1 MKLTFFYDGQ
11 FWIGVVEQ
19 KEGEA
24 LKAVRYVFR
33 PEPKDDEVLAF
44 ANGPMLSLLNKC
56 RTTTAVPLE
65 MKKRKNPK
73 RLQRE
78 AAKEM
83 KTRPLSTYAQT
94 ALQLELEH
102 RKKERKVLRK
112 ELSRSSHQAKKRVKA
127 FKSEGKT
134 SWKVIQSWMT
144 WFNTSA
150 FVFSEWIRYCVMSQ
164 FMIH

>member
-1 MKLTFFYDGQ
+1 MKLTVFYDGQ

-24 LKAVRYVFR
+24 IKAVRYVFGS
-33 PEPKDDEVLAF
+33 EPKDDEVLAF
-44 ANGPMLSLLNKC
+44 VNGPMLSLLHKC

-112 ELSRSSHQAKKRVKA
+112 ELSRSSHQAKKRVKS
-127 FKSEGKT
+127 FKKRRQNIVEG
-134 SWKVIQSWMT
+134 
-144 WFNTSA
+144 NT
-150 FVFSEWIRYCVMSQ
+150 ELDDLLQDIR
-164 FMIH
+164 FRIF

>member
-1 MKLTFFYDGQ
+1 MKLTVFYDGQ

-33 PEPKDDEVLAF
+33 PEPKDDEVFAF
-44 ANGPMLSLLNKC
+44 ANDPMLSLLHKC

-65 MKKRKNPK
+65 IKKRKNPK

-83 KTRPLSTYAQT
+83 KTRPLSTYA
-94 ALQLELEH
+94 
-102 RKKERKVLRK
+102 
-112 ELSRSSHQAKKRVKA
+112 
-127 FKSEGKT
+127 
-134 SWKVIQSWMT
+134 
-144 WFNTSA
+144 
-150 FVFSEWIRYCVMSQ
+150 
-164 FMIH
+164 

>member
-44 ANGPMLSLLNKC
+44 ANGPMLSLLHKC

-112 ELSRSSHQAKKRVKA
+112 ELREALIKRKRELKRLKAKAKHR
-127 FKSEGKT
+127 G
-134 SWKVIQSWMT
+134 
-144 WFNTSA
+144 
-150 FVFSEWIRYCVMSQ
+150 R
-164 FMIH
+164 